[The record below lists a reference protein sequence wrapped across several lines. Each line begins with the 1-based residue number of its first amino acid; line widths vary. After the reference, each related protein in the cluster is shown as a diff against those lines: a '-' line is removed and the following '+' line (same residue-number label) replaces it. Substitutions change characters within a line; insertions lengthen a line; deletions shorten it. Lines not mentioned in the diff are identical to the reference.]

1 MYGGL
6 EATLKDMSNKFSKLR
21 EAYQETEF
29 PVLPILRNGIGTG
42 PSIFSIDPGITTG
55 WAFIAPWD
63 FEVGTIPQDH
73 VGEHLS
79 FLLKKFRPDCVVIE
93 KMPTFTPWNPMAGK
107 IAARCEGVIIAHLVP
122 LVEST
127 HDIAKRFAKIGPG
140 EWKPVTG
147 KEELPIRMKTQH
159 EKDAYRMGKFFL
171 YKMGYVK
178 RPTE

>member
-1 MYGGL
+1 M
-6 EATLKDMSNKFSKLR
+6 TNKFSKLR

-42 PSIFSIDPGITTG
+42 PSIFSVDPGVTTG

-79 FLLKKFRPDCVVIE
+79 FLLKKFHPDIVVIE
-93 KMPTFTPWNPMAGK
+93 KMPTFMPWMPIALK
-107 IAARCEGVIIAHLVP
+107 IAARCEEAIKEYVNPFKTDDPPGGYY
-122 LVEST
+122 
-127 HDIAKRFAKIGPG
+127 KIGPG
-140 EWKPVTG
+140 EWKPVTN

-159 EKDAYRMGKFFL
+159 EKDAYRMGLFYL
-171 YKMGYVK
+171 YKIGVRSRSK
-178 RPTE
+178 DKLNG